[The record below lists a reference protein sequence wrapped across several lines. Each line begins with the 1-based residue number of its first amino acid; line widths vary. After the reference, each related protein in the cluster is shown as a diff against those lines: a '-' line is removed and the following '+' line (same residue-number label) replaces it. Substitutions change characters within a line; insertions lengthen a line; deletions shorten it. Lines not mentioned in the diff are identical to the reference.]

1 MKNAVLIFAIL
12 LLFGSCKNDS
22 SEVIPEGRVLSD
34 ITLKDYF
41 ITSIAFDKKGNAWL
55 GTLSQGLIKFDG
67 KAAKVFDSSNSAMSN
82 AAIMDIEV
90 DKAGHIWIGSNDLME
105 YDGAKFI
112 RYESK
117 QFGLP
122 ANHVRSV
129 AIDAND
135 NIWFSCSSFQ
145 SGGLVKYD
153 GSTFITFTPANSKLP
168 GNLIQGITIDQSN
181 QVWVAF
187 NDGFDEGSL
196 AKIGLDD
203 IISVVGSKEL
213 GFKPYNFGNIVI
225 NKNNELVASIDYGL
239 SSLMVTGRPQIFKFN
254 GSKSQIVSL
263 PDEQSVIY
271 NTQSIYSD
279 KNGNLWASFSNAD
292 KEYGIFNGKEWMFKK
307 LGSSGIFTFAES
319 PAGEMWLGTGDGLYI
334 LK

>member
-22 SEVIPEGRVLSD
+22 KEVIPEGRVLDD

-55 GTLSQGLIKFDG
+55 GTLRHGLIKFDG
-67 KAAKVFDSSNSAMSN
+67 QTFKIFDASNSLLSN

-129 AIDAND
+129 AIDASD
-135 NIWFSCSSFQ
+135 NIWFSCGSNQ

-153 GSTFITFTPANSKLP
+153 RSTFNTFTPANSKLP
-168 GNLIQGITIDQSN
+168 GNMVQSIAADKSN
-181 QVWVAF
+181 NVWVAL
-187 NDGFDEGSL
+187 NDGIDEVSL
-196 AKIGLDD
+196 AKINPDNA
-203 IISVVGSKEL
+203 ISVTGSKEL
-213 GFKPYNFGNIVI
+213 GFKPYYFGNIVV
-225 NKNNELVASIDYGL
+225 NENNELLGSIDYGL
-239 SSLMVTGRPQIFKFN
+239 SSLIATGRPQIFKFT
-254 GSKSQIVSL
+254 GKKAQIVSL
-263 PDEQSVIY
+263 PDEESTVYTTNRIFSDSK
-271 NTQSIYSD
+271 NNLWVSFSGSD
-279 KNGNLWASFSNAD
+279 KECGV
-292 KEYGIFNGKEWMFKK
+292 FNGTDWTFPK
-307 LGSSGIFTFAES
+307 LGTSGIFAFAES
-319 PAGEMWLGTGDGLYI
+319 PDGEIWLGTGEGLFI